1 MKHKKVPGVPNQ
13 IKGGYHDTEN
23 KVTYP
28 NSEDLE
34 KSFNTAKKKL
44 FDINNWSNYTSD
56 VIAEFV
62 LCDQEGIVVER
73 DPQIGDYVKIL
84 LKAKPNP
91 QKKDYIWVRIDM
103 IDHSNP
109 NSLMMQMRPSTLPG
123 NQFGGNIMH
132 FYSSGST
139 LTFIVSKGN
148 NYVKAAVYGRNEKAN
163 TNTDLLS
170 GIKNRLTALGARFGS
185 QKIQWKTF
193 TEMLL
198 NNK

>member
-13 IKGGYHDTEN
+13 IKGGCHDTET

-28 NSEDLE
+28 NPEDLE

-44 FDINNWSNYTSD
+44 FDINNWSNYTSG
-56 VIAEFV
+56 VKTEFI
-62 LCDQEGIVVER
+62 LCDQEGNIVER

-103 IDHSNP
+103 IDQSNP

-123 NQFGGNIMH
+123 NQFAGNIMH
-132 FYSSGST
+132 FFSSGST
-139 LTFIVSKGN
+139 STFIISKGS

-163 TNTDLLS
+163 TNTNLLS
-170 GIKNRLTALGARFGS
+170 GIQNRLTALGARFGS
-185 QKIQWKTF
+185 QKIQWKAF

-198 NNK
+198 NNE